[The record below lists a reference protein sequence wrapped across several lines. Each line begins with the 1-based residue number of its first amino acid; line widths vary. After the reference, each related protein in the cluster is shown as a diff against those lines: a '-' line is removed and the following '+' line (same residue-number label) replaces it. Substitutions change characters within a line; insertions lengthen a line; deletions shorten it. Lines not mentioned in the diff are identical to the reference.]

1 MFPTDF
7 FLKRVKEKR
16 MEEVRLALRRAR
28 IARSAREFLE
38 ETLRFSFLLSLAL
51 FLLVLLLGLRY
62 GVPYSPLLALIAG
75 LGAGYGL
82 YRLLLLNL
90 EKTGW
95 ARKREIEA
103 RMPHALAFM
112 LAMSKGGVGVV
123 RIFKELSQRKEDYGE
138 ICKEAAAVV
147 RNVEVFGMSPVQA
160 ITDVADTCPSEKF
173 KEFLKTLATVV
184 ETGSGLSDFLSSR
197 CEKAYFEAKDAQLK
211 SFETVSIMAEIS
223 TITIGLLPFLLLV
236 TLLPLQMM
244 SPIPTS
250 VLYATV
256 YLAIP
261 LGSALF
267 ILLLSQYSPWEAKH
281 RVRFEEPMQ
290 LGRRGSF
297 WVWGPSRFL
306 SFLRTLPDDPVRVL
320 YLSVPAAALFAVLRF
335 STGLLNLETRL
346 GLEPQVETTF
356 VLSLV
361 IALFPFVILHELRE
375 RRLEKIL
382 AITPDYLSS
391 LSAAI
396 SSGLPPAKAIKTLP
410 PDRFGALS
418 QELVRVRRDIEWG
431 SPAAKALSE
440 MERRIRSGLLMR
452 VISVMNI
459 ATTATGNIGDVLKV
473 LANDVSTEVYLK
485 RERRTQT
492 FTYVLIAYM
501 IFGVFAITAVGMV
514 VIFVPALPTQNVEM
528 PGGMG
533 IGINPVNPQ
542 LVRTLFYHAV
552 LIQGIALGILAGQF
566 RTGRIRDGIKHALLM
581 CVMGWL
587 IFTGVELL
595 PLSSFLKL
603 PTLPTTGR

>member
-1 MFPTDF
+1 
-7 FLKRVKEKR
+7 
-16 MEEVRLALRRAR
+16 
-28 IARSAREFLE
+28 
-38 ETLRFSFLLSLAL
+38 
-51 FLLVLLLGLRY
+51 
-62 GVPYSPLLALIAG
+62 
-75 LGAGYGL
+75 
-82 YRLLLLNL
+82 
-90 EKTGW
+90 
-95 ARKREIEA
+95 
-103 RMPHALAFM
+103 
-112 LAMSKGGVGVV
+112 
-123 RIFKELSQRKEDYGE
+123 
-138 ICKEAAAVV
+138 
-147 RNVEVFGMSPVQA
+147 
-160 ITDVADTCPSEKF
+160 
-173 KEFLKTLATVV
+173 
-184 ETGSGLSDFLSSR
+184 
-197 CEKAYFEAKDAQLK
+197 
-211 SFETVSIMAEIS
+211 
-223 TITIGLLPFLLLV
+223 
-236 TLLPLQMM
+236 
-244 SPIPTS
+244 
-250 VLYATV
+250 
-256 YLAIP
+256 
-261 LGSALF
+261 
-267 ILLLSQYSPWEAKH
+267 
-281 RVRFEEPMQ
+281 VRFEEPMR

-297 WVWGPSRFL
+297 WVWGPRRFL

-361 IALFPFVILHELRE
+361 IALLPFVILHELRE